1 MIVKGNVM
9 TEKNREPVD
18 NMELRRSAE
27 GLLGEVTGTAHPPVT
42 NEDLQ
47 RLHHELQVHQ
57 IELELQNAELRQSR
71 DALEAALEKYTDL
84 YDFSPVGYFTLD
96 RKGII
101 LSVNLTG
108 AALVAVERTLLV
120 GRHFELF
127 VTAESRPAF
136 SDFLGEV
143 FTSPT
148 KIACELVLAKNGGDP
163 VCVEVEGITVSGE
176 CRIALIDITERKLT
190 EESLRRARNTIE
202 TFLLAKKS
210 AEETSRLKSQFLAN
224 MSHEL
229 RTPMAIVFGMLDALL
244 LGYLEA
250 EQREYIKIAQTSA
263 RSLLRILNDMLLMAQ
278 VEAGKLRIE
287 ENPFS
292 LQDCI
297 TQAVDITTPE
307 MHRKNLDFSLSVAED
322 VPDKVIGD
330 KVKVRQVLLNLMN
343 NAVKFTE
350 EGKVAVRIT
359 VGKANAARKREFT
372 FTVTDSGIGIPDDK
386 KSIIFQPFIQ
396 ADASPTRKFGGTGL
410 GLAISREIVELMEG
424 TISFESE
431 EGAGSSFSFTIPM
444 ESVVEK
450 EEGYVAAVC
459 DDALEYFSNITN

>member
-1 MIVKGNVM
+1 
-9 TEKNREPVD
+9 
-18 NMELRRSAE
+18 
-27 GLLGEVTGTAHPPVT
+27 
-42 NEDLQ
+42 
-47 RLHHELQVHQ
+47 
-57 IELELQNAELRQSR
+57 
-71 DALEAALEKYTDL
+71 
-84 YDFSPVGYFTLD
+84 
-96 RKGII
+96 
-101 LSVNLTG
+101 
-108 AALVAVERTLLV
+108 
-120 GRHFELF
+120 
-127 VTAESRPAF
+127 
-136 SDFLGEV
+136 
-143 FTSPT
+143 
-148 KIACELVLAKNGGDP
+148 
-163 VCVEVEGITVSGE
+163 
-176 CRIALIDITERKLT
+176 
-190 EESLRRARNTIE
+190 
-202 TFLLAKKS
+202 
-210 AEETSRLKSQFLAN
+210 

-307 MHRKNLDFSLSVAED
+307 VHRKNLDFSLSVAED

-330 KVKVRQVLLNLMN
+330 KVKVRQVLLNLMS
-343 NAVKFTE
+343 NAIKFTE

-359 VGKANAARKREFT
+359 VGKANADRKREFT
-372 FTVTDSGIGIPDDK
+372 FTVTDTGIGIPDDK

-424 TISFESE
+424 TISFESR

-450 EEGYVAAVC
+450 EEG
-459 DDALEYFSNITN
+459 